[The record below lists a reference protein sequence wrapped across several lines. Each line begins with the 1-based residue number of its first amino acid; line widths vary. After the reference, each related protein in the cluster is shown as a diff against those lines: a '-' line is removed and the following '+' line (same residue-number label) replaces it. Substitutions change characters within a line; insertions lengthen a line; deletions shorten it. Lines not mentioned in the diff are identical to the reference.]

1 MDILGI
7 KPENFGNGEQV
18 PNSKEPKSVDY
29 VTECEK
35 IKKKIE
41 FEDVRGLWKIN
52 DSRPWV
58 TACD

>member
-7 KPENFGNGEQV
+7 KTENLGNGEQV
-18 PNSKEPKSVDY
+18 TNSKEAKSVDY

-41 FEDVRGLWKIN
+41 FEDVRGLWKIKHM
-52 DSRPWV
+52 SHM
-58 TACD
+58 T

>member
-7 KPENFGNGEQV
+7 KTENLGHGEHV
-18 PNSKEPKSVDY
+18 TNSKEPKSIDY

-41 FEDVRGLWKIN
+41 FEDVRGL
-52 DSRPWV
+52 
-58 TACD
+58 

>member
-7 KPENFGNGEQV
+7 KTENFGNGEQV
-18 PNSKEPKSVDY
+18 TNSKEPKSVDY

-41 FEDVRGLWKIN
+41 FEDVRGL
-52 DSRPWV
+52 
-58 TACD
+58 